1 VQLLQK
7 YKTRD
12 KYFSTIL
19 EDLHKVE
26 FLRELSN
33 AYITH
38 RYGEAG
44 AESNMKEIIVLADE
58 LAFNLRNIY
67 IRNIKL
73 PSNKIYIPNKVKED
87 FLLDNRTLPVIRY
100 NSRNSKKTVP
110 FMFRAEELV
119 QERTNGTVH
128 LDVKQLQQDYR
139 KRIEVEHSISTMKS
153 LGLEQPYSLGYNAV
167 KTHTFLILIYRLA
180 IGIYRYIEQPNANLR
195 EVKIEL

>member
-1 VQLLQK
+1 MTINKPLKLIKDSTLQFMFLFSNADAFYITGRYSLLNGWLSPGCVNIHQSIELYIKAILSLDYEKEHGHDLVQLLQK

-87 FLLDNRTLPVIRY
+87 FLLDNRKFTEKDLTQSIFAQFGLPID
-100 NSRNSKKTVP
+100 
-110 FMFRAEELV
+110 
-119 QERTNGTVH
+119 H
-128 LDVKQLQQDYR
+128 
-139 KRIEVEHSISTMKS
+139 
-153 LGLEQPYSLGYNAV
+153 
-167 KTHTFLILIYRLA
+167 
-180 IGIYRYIEQPNANLR
+180 IG
-195 EVKIEL
+195 